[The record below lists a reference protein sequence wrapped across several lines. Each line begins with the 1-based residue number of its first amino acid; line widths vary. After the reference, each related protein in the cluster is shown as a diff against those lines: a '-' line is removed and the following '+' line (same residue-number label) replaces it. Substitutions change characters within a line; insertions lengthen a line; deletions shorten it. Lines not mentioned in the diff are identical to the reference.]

1 MTFQN
6 IFKYLSLL
14 ALLAFSAV
22 ASAAQYQLG
31 SGDVIR
37 VSVHGE
43 PDLSFDEIRLTDAG
57 TFTFPFIGEVDA
69 NGKTPGQVRSLLTD
83 ALKDG
88 YLVDPRVSVSV
99 VNYREFYISGEVK
112 LPGGYPY
119 QPGLTLDR
127 AIALA
132 GGLTER
138 ASTKRMTIVRGSENG
153 RSAEKATMD
162 TLVRPGDTI
171 NIDEGFF

>member
-1 MTFQN
+1 MRIPN
-6 IFKYLSLL
+6 MFKFFSMLL
-14 ALLAFSAV
+14 MLAFSAG
-22 ASAAQYQLG
+22 AAAAQYQLG

-37 VSVHGE
+37 INVHGE
-43 PDLSFDEIRLTDAG
+43 PDLTFEELRLTDAG

-69 NGKTPGQVRSLLTD
+69 NGKTPGEVRNILVEK
-83 ALKDG
+83 LKDG
-88 YLVDPRVSVSV
+88 YP
-99 VNYREFYISGEVK
+99 F
-112 LPGGYPY
+112 

-138 ASTKRMTIVRGSENG
+138 ASTKRMTIVRGSQGSRAE
-153 RSAEKATMD
+153 EKATMN